1 MNHDLSHL
9 PTGTVTFFISDIEG
23 STLLWEAHP
32 QGMRAA
38 LARHD
43 EILRTA
49 VESNGGS
56 VIKTT
61 GDGLYAVFPAA
72 HDAATAA
79 IESQK
84 TIAGEPWSTLAAD
97 VLKVRIGIH
106 TGEAQERGG
115 DYFGPAVNRT
125 ARIMAI
131 GHGGQVLL
139 SSVTADMIND
149 YGEGVT
155 LSDLGNVRLRGLSR
169 PEHVYQLQADGLMQ
183 SFPPLRTEMA
193 VAGTLLRQLT
203 SFAGP
208 DQEKAELTRL
218 LYDEPLTAGN
228 QALLLQLIEGARAR
242 QEDDVLYE
250 GLYKQ
255 LSYLFVLKGSRANAL
270 AELVRHVRGLE
281 VNQNAILF
289 ISGKSG
295 IGKTSLALS
304 LQLLIDQIG
313 ARLVVARCS
322 EHESRSYAL
331 WREIG
336 RSLTMSGGSSA
347 SLPEPLGGTQ
357 PADSL
362 QQLVFGLADW
372 LDEQAGQ
379 QPLVLLLDDLHWAD
393 ADSLDVLDSLTNRAM
408 QAPVVIIVTYRS
420 EEKHLDH
427 ALYDVLPKLQR
438 NRPAYSIHLSPLTLD
453 DTQRLANAAVG
464 PSSQAL
470 ARYLFDRAEGHPFF
484 TIALLNDLVE
494 QHLLPQDG
502 QGAWLPPDETT
513 DVPDILRRLI
523 LRRVARLGDAA
534 SRLLTIAAIAGES
547 WPLKIVEQLVEYGEE
562 TLLEALE
569 QALRAELIV
578 VEDDREEIYR
588 FAHGLINQVLC
599 TDLIARRRKH
609 IHKQIAEQIER
620 QDPDNIDALAHHF
633 YEAEAWAKAFQYGSE
648 AGEQAAKS
656 FANNRALGLYQ
667 QALEAAQYAHDD
679 IEPWQLLDAYE
690 RLGNAYDVLDRQQEA
705 EITFSRMRDTA
716 QSLDDV
722 EAEVRA
728 LAQLAITRV
737 SLYQMDVAEQTAHE
751 ALKIGQRIKNPRLLV
766 RIHLSLVKLHIIQG
780 QMEKV
785 AFHSKKIQHY
795 AQDLNDPAPLSSA
808 FRQQAYT
815 AIWSGQYVEA
825 EALAQQ
831 SLALGQ
837 KAGIPLHISGGTQI
851 LSYSQ
856 IEAGKYRE
864 AYRNIRSIVDL
875 GETADPYHHQL
886 PRLLNQMGY
895 LYLELGDAEK
905 ALIWD
910 RRAFEASR
918 NSPGTSK
925 FEMQRYSLL
934 NLATD
939 YLHLDEIDEALKA
952 IAQFEAVKE
961 ALFFVRFRYYN
972 RYLLLMAELRLAQN
986 DFTKAIAF
994 ASEARD
1000 LAAQY
1005 KNPKNIAR
1013 SYWLEGRAHLQLGI
1027 TREAIPHMQEAV
1039 KIADEIRHGSLR
1051 WKFRLDLAR
1060 AQIDA
1065 GEPPAATIKEARA
1078 MVDQTADYLS
1088 GSHLQDSFPSSPWMA
1103 QIEALEKS
1111 RQPKKPA
1118 YPAGLTP
1125 REVEVLR
1132 LVAKGA
1138 TNQQV
1143 ADELHISVRTVN
1155 THMTNIFNKTG
1166 CDNRTA
1172 AGAFA
1177 IQNNLLTT

>member
-1 MNHDLSHL
+1 MSHL

-23 STLLWEAHP
+23 STLLWETHP

-43 EILRTA
+43 EIVRTA

-61 GDGLYAVFPAA
+61 GDGLYAVFPTA
-72 HDAATAA
+72 HDAAAAA

-84 TIAGEPWSTLAAD
+84 SIASEPWSTLAAD

-106 TGEAQERGG
+106 TGEAQEREG

-139 SSVTADMIND
+139 SSVTADMVSD
-149 YGEGVT
+149 YEEDVT

-169 PEHVYQLQADGLMQ
+169 PERVYQLRADGLAQ

-193 VAGTLLRQLT
+193 VAGKLLRQLT

-208 DQEKAELTRL
+208 EQEKAELTRL

-228 QALLLQLIEGARAR
+228 QSLLLQLIEAARAR

-255 LSYLFVLKGSRANAL
+255 LSFLFVLKGSRAKAL

-281 VNQNAILF
+281 VNQNAIIF

-295 IGKTSLALS
+295 IGKTSLALA

-322 EHESRSYAL
+322 EHESGSYAL

-336 RSLTMSGGSSA
+336 RSLTMAGGSME
-347 SLPEPLGGTQ
+347 SLPEPLGGAE
-357 PADSL
+357 PAGSL
-362 QQLVFGLADW
+362 QQLVYGLADW
-372 LDEQAGQ
+372 LDEQAGK

-393 ADSLDVLDSLTNRAM
+393 ADSLDVLDSLTSRAM
-408 QAPVVIIVTYRS
+408 QAPIVIIATYRS
-420 EEKHLDH
+420 EERHLEH

-438 NRPAYSIHLSPLTLD
+438 NRPASTIHLTSLTLD
-453 DTQRLANAAVG
+453 DIKRLANATVG
-464 PSSQAL
+464 NSSQAL
-470 ARYLFDRAEGHPFF
+470 VRYLFDRSEGHPFF
-484 TIALLNDLVE
+484 TMALINDLVD
-494 QHLLPQDG
+494 QQLLSQDG

-534 SRLLTIAAIAGES
+534 SRLLTIAAVAGES
-547 WPLKIVEQLVEYGEE
+547 WPLTIVEQLVEYGEDV
-562 TLLEALE
+562 LLEALE

-588 FAHGLINQVLC
+588 FAHGLINQVLY

-609 IHKQIAEQIER
+609 LHAQIAEQFEG
-620 QDPDNIDALAHHF
+620 QEPHTFDTLAHHF
-633 YEAEAWAKAFQYGSE
+633 YEAEAWVKAFQYCTA
-648 AGEQAAKS
+648 AGEQAANS

-667 QALEAAQYAHDD
+667 QALEAAQRAGKE
-679 IEPWQLLDAYE
+679 IEPHQLLNAYE
-690 RLGNAYDVLDRQQEA
+690 RLGSAYNFLDRHLEA

-716 QSLDDV
+716 QGVDDL

-728 LAQLAITRV
+728 LTLLAHTHGW
-737 SLYQMDVAEQTAHE
+737 LYQLDVAEETAHE
-751 ALKIGQRIKNPRLLV
+751 ALQKGEQIDDPHLLV
-766 RIHLSLVKLHIIQG
+766 RIHESLIRLHIYHG

-785 AFHSKKIQHY
+785 AFHSNKIQHY
-795 AQDLNDPAPLSSA
+795 AQDIDDPAALSA
-808 FRQQAYT
+808 AIRWQAYT
-815 AIWSGQYVEA
+815 AIWSGKYAQA

-837 KAGIPLHISGGTQI
+837 EAGLPLHISGGYQI

-864 AYRNIRSIVDL
+864 AHRNISSIIDL
-875 GETADPYHHQL
+875 EEIADPYHHQL
-886 PRLLNQMGY
+886 ARMRNQMGY
-895 LYLELGDAEK
+895 LYLDLGDAAK
-905 ALIWD
+905 ALLWD
-910 RRAFEASR
+910 RRAVEASHS
-918 NSPGTSK
+918 SPGISK
-925 FEMQRYSLL
+925 FETQRYSLL

-939 YLHLDEIDEALKA
+939 YLHLDKIDEALET
-952 IAQFEAVKE
+952 IVQFEAIKE
-961 ALFFVRFRYYN
+961 VPFAVRFRYYN
-972 RYLLLMAELRLAQN
+972 RYLLLMAELWLAQK
-986 DFTKAIAF
+986 DFARAIEF
-994 ASEARD
+994 AREARD
-1000 LAAQY
+1000 FAEQY

-1013 SYWLEGRAHLQLGI
+1013 SYWLEGLAHLQMGKPG
-1027 TREAIPHMQEAV
+1027 EASGHLAEAV
-1039 KIADEIRHGSLR
+1039 QIADEIRHGSLR
-1051 WKFRLDLAR
+1051 WKIRLDLAG

-1065 GEPPAATIKEARA
+1065 GESPSATIQEART
-1078 MVDQTADYLS
+1078 MIDQTADYLS
-1088 GSHLQDSFPSSPWMA
+1088 GSHLQESFLSSPRMA
-1103 QIEALEKS
+1103 RIESLEQKPE
-1111 RQPKKPA
+1111 PKKPA
-1118 YPAGLTP
+1118 YPAGLTR

-1132 LVAKGA
+1132 LVAGGA

-1155 THMTNIFNKTG
+1155 THMTNILNKTG

-1177 IQNNLLTT
+1177 IKHNLLTT